1 MYEWHSPHS
10 HSSKQI
16 HKMLALKD
24 RAPPRSE
31 YPSPSRCFAVPQ
43 SPCPFSL
50 PRVVFFP
57 QRCNP
62 VDSRETLSSRQGGC
76 CLTEIR
82 WRSSSGGC
90 RCRDQPRPD
99 KIQIHSCTT
108 LSKPISS
115 PTRDTHT
122 HTALDTPQHP
132 IPAFITVWWRRGQST
147 HTHTY
152 THTRSLSNPIQS
164 CVVMDL
170 PGVMSGQRWFTVVWT
185 GTKTRPLMFSQPNTT
200 HRFTI
205 LAVPLLN
212 MHTVLFFQTATK
224 LSTRLSALNKCTGC
238 TWLSWR
244 TP

>member
-122 HTALDTPQHP
+122 HTHGPRHTTTPNSSFYHSVVKER
-132 IPAFITVWWRRGQST
+132 TVHT
-147 HTHTY
+147 HTHIR
-152 THTRSLSNPIQS
+152 TH
-164 CVVMDL
+164 
-170 PGVMSGQRWFTVVWT
+170 
-185 GTKTRPLMFSQPNTT
+185 
-200 HRFTI
+200 
-205 LAVPLLN
+205 
-212 MHTVLFFQTATK
+212 
-224 LSTRLSALNKCTGC
+224 AL
-238 TWLSWR
+238 
-244 TP
+244 

>member
-122 HTALDTPQHP
+122 RPSTHHNTQFQLLSQCGEGEDSPH
-132 IPAFITVWWRRGQST
+132 T
-147 HTHTY
+147 HTHIR
-152 THTRSLSNPIQS
+152 TH
-164 CVVMDL
+164 
-170 PGVMSGQRWFTVVWT
+170 
-185 GTKTRPLMFSQPNTT
+185 
-200 HRFTI
+200 
-205 LAVPLLN
+205 
-212 MHTVLFFQTATK
+212 
-224 LSTRLSALNKCTGC
+224 AL
-238 TWLSWR
+238 
-244 TP
+244 